1 MELGVLSLLP
11 IVVFF
16 VLVFTTKRMVTS
28 FVVGI
33 LLASI
38 LTSGTGFV
46 SAFLGFIQSAFT
58 GGTLGYLFLLL
69 ALFGILIMLLDESGA
84 ALGFANWVSRFANT
98 KRKTLLLSLVV
109 GVATFVD
116 DYLHEMAVG
125 SAMKPVTD
133 KFHISRSKLA
143 VLNNATAATVCVM
156 IPLSTWGAFYAGMY
170 ESTEICEAGQGL
182 SAYISSLP
190 YMFFPII
197 MILLMVLLC
206 LGILPD
212 IGALKKSEQL
222 AQTEGIVCAA
232 EIHNDHKEL
241 RCSEDGAQAEA
252 ANANPIPFILSI
264 VVIVAIT
271 MILGDVCIGC
281 CGAIVM
287 MYAIILFQKQM
298 TIGKLLDVS
307 TEGIKSMFG
316 VCLIIVVALAFTDA
330 NNAIGMSDFIV
341 NAVTPIL
348 KSSASMYP
356 AMVFAFL
363 GIYSFFAG
371 GAWTQS
377 MIFMP
382 VFMPIAFAIG
392 ANPLLVGAACV
403 SASAASSSYYIGADA
418 VLLTSASTE
427 VTPKAYIDA
436 LFPYAGIA
444 YILSTAAY
452 VVAGLIL

>member
-46 SAFLGFIQSAFT
+46 SAFLGFIQSAFM

-84 ALGFANWVSRFANT
+84 ALGFANWVSKFANT
-98 KRKTLLLSLVV
+98 KRKALLLSLVV

-133 KFHISRSKLA
+133 KFRISRSKLA

-156 IPLSTWGAFYAGMY
+156 IPLSTWGAFYAGLY

-197 MILLMVLLC
+197 MILLTVLLC
-206 LGILPD
+206 LGVLPD
-212 IGALKKSEQL
+212 IGALKKSERL
-222 AQTEGIVCAA
+222 AQTEGILCAA
-232 EIHNDHKEL
+232 EINNDHKEI
-241 RCSEDGAQAEA
+241 RCSEDDAQAEHT
-252 ANANPIPFILSI
+252 NANPIPFILSI

-281 CGAIVM
+281 CGVNSQTKRIFGISSWRSSSQMRDSIACAAERRFSRRISPCRIVS
-287 MYAIILFQKQM
+287 F
-298 TIGKLLDVS
+298 
-307 TEGIKSMFG
+307 
-316 VCLIIVVALAFTDA
+316 C
-330 NNAIGMSDFIV
+330 
-341 NAVTPIL
+341 
-348 KSSASMYP
+348 SSASR
-356 AMVFAFL
+356 FL
-363 GIYSFFAG
+363 SVSIRSD
-371 GAWTQS
+371 
-377 MIFMP
+377 
-382 VFMPIAFAIG
+382 
-392 ANPLLVGAACV
+392 AN
-403 SASAASSSYYIGADA
+403 SISSSRCSE
-418 VLLTSASTE
+418 SAR
-427 VTPKAYIDA
+427 
-436 LFPYAGIA
+436 
-444 YILSTAAY
+444 
-452 VVAGLIL
+452 